1 MIRNTD
7 VKPARRPYSSALRD
21 DQAEATKTRIL
32 EALVRTMANGV
43 GGLSV
48 PAVAREAGV
57 STPTVYRHFG
67 SKQGL
72 VDALSGYVATR
83 AGLLPTRLPDSQ
95 AELERTVR
103 QLFRN
108 LSSMDATLRAAMASE
123 LGQQARAAMMPRR
136 LEGHREI
143 VAKLAP
149 DLAVRDLDRLARLSL
164 ILMST
169 SAFRAYKDYL
179 GLGPDGSADL
189 VSWAIRALIDG
200 ARTQSKS
207 NGQSQVPPEHSR

>member
-7 VKPARRPYSSALRD
+7 VKPRRRSYSSALRD

-43 GGLSV
+43 GALSV

-72 VDALSGYVATR
+72 VGALSGSVATR
-83 AGLLPTRLPDSQ
+83 AGLLPERPPESQ
-95 AELERTVR
+95 AELERNVR

-108 LSSMDATLRAAMASE
+108 LASMDATLRAAMASE

-136 LEGHREI
+136 LEGHRNI
-143 VAKLAP
+143 VANLAP
-149 DLAVRDLDRLARLSL
+149 DLPGHDRDRLAQLSL

-169 SAFRAYKDYL
+169 AAFRAYKDYL
-179 GLGPDGSADL
+179 GLGPDASAEL
-189 VSWAIRALIDG
+189 VSWSLRASIDG
-200 ARTQSKS
+200 ARTQS
-207 NGQSQVPPEHSR
+207 QSDAPREGST